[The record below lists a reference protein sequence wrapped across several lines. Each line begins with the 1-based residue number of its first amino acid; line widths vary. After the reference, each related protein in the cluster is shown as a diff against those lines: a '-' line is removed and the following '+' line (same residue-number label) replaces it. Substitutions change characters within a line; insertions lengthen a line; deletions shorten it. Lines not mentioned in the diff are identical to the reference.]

1 MVIGIEEDI
10 RELKLKVSRMAKLA
24 EEMTEKSI
32 GGLIDSDREALDEV
46 IRQDREVDR
55 IDNEID
61 EHVIKICALR
71 HPEAGDLRFIT
82 ASLKINVAIERI
94 ADNAVNIA
102 EWSEK
107 IIDKPK
113 VMDYDDIVQMKDL
126 AINMFRKSLHA
137 FFERDVASSKEV
149 IEMDN
154 DVDAKEL
161 FVMKK
166 LIKLSYTDSSYI
178 KSALRL
184 TFIARALERIA
195 DQATNIAEL
204 ATFVATGEVVKHK
217 RLKQ

>member
-1 MVIGIEEDI
+1 MVVGIEEDI
-10 RELKLKVSRMAKLA
+10 RELKLKVSKMAKLA

-32 GGLIDSDREALDEV
+32 YGLVNGDREALNEV
-46 IRQDREVDR
+46 IKQDREVDR

-61 EHVIKICALR
+61 EHVITICALK

-107 IIDKPK
+107 IINKPRI
-113 VMDYDDIVQMKDL
+113 MEYGDIVQMKNL
-126 AINMFRKSLHA
+126 AMDMFKKALHA
-137 FFERDVASSKEV
+137 FFEKDVESSKKV
-149 IEMDN
+149 IEMD
-154 DVDAKEL
+154 DLVDAKEL
-161 FVMKK
+161 HIMKV
-166 LIKLSYTDSSYI
+166 LIKLSYANTSYI